1 MELLEGRKNF
11 MIIDIFLP
19 LSLIFIMFT
28 LGLGLTLNDFI
39 NLVHTPKA
47 FFVGIMNQMF
57 LLPLVAFIIIS
68 LMGIT
73 KEIAVGMMILASCP
87 GGVTSNI
94 ITKLAKGD
102 TALSISYTAV
112 ISILT
117 IVSLPMITGFSMKY
131 FMGADAPPLNLLSL
145 GFTMFLITALPVG
158 IGLSVRS
165 KYRTFADSFE
175 ATATKISIILF
186 IIIILGALASEW
198 NTFINNL
205 LKLGPAIILL
215 MVVMITIGYKSS
227 NWFKMN
233 NRQAV
238 TVAIESGIQNGTVGI
253 TIGNLIINPETGLSI
268 LSIPSGVYGIL
279 MYFICLPFVFWY
291 IKTKHK

>member
-1 MELLEGRKNF
+1 
-11 MIIDIFLP
+11 MIIDVFLP

-28 LGLGLTLNDFI
+28 LGLGLTLSDFV
-39 NLVHTPKA
+39 NLFRKPKA
-47 FFVGIMNQMF
+47 LFVGIINQMI
-57 LLPLVAFIIIS
+57 LLPITAFIIVS

-87 GGVTSNI
+87 GGVTSNM

-112 ISILT
+112 ISVLT
-117 IVSLPMITGFSMKY
+117 IITLPIITGFSMGH
-131 FMGADAPPLNLLSL
+131 FMGAEAPPMNLVSL
-145 GFTMFLITALPVG
+145 GLTMFLITALPVG
-158 IGLSVRS
+158 IGLIVRS
-165 KYRTFADSFE
+165 KNRTFADLFE
-175 ATATKISIILF
+175 ITATKISTILF
-186 IIIILGALASEW
+186 IIIIIGALLSEW

-205 LKLGPAIILL
+205 TALGPAIILL
-215 MVVMITIGYKSS
+215 MVVMITIGYNSS
-227 NWFKMN
+227 NWLKMN
-233 NRQAV
+233 GPQAV
-238 TVAIESGIQNGTVGI
+238 TVAIESGIQNATVGI

-291 IKTKHK
+291 LKNHK

>member
-1 MELLEGRKNF
+1 
-11 MIIDIFLP
+11 MIIDVFLP
-19 LSLIFIMFT
+19 LSLVFIMFT
-28 LGLGLTLNDFI
+28 LGLGLTLDDFI
-39 NLVHTPKA
+39 NLIYTPKA
-47 FFVGIMNQMF
+47 FFVGIMNQMI
-57 LLPLVAFIIIS
+57 LLPIAAFFIIS

-112 ISILT
+112 VSIIT
-117 IVSLPMITGFSMKY
+117 IVTLPLITGFSMKY

-145 GFTMFLITALPVG
+145 GLTMFLITAIPVG
-158 IGLSVRS
+158 IGMAVRS
-165 KYRTFADSFE
+165 KFRIISDSFE
-175 ATATKISIILF
+175 SAATKISTVLF
-186 IIIILGALASEW
+186 IIIIIGALVSEW

-205 LKLGPAIILL
+205 SSLGPAMILL
-215 MVVMITIGYKSS
+215 MVIMITIGYNSS
-227 NWFKMN
+227 KWFRMKN
-233 NRQAV
+233 QQAV

-253 TIGNLIINPETGLSI
+253 TIGNIILNPDTGLSI
-268 LSIPSGVYGIL
+268 LSIPSGVYSIL

-291 IKTKHK
+291 IKK

>member
-1 MELLEGRKNF
+1 

-39 NLVHTPKA
+39 DLLHKPKA
-47 FFVGIMNQMF
+47 FYVGIMNQMV
-57 LLPLVAFIIIS
+57 LLPLLAFIIVS

-87 GGVTSNI
+87 GGVTSNM

-112 ISILT
+112 ISIIT
-117 IVSLPMITGFSMKY
+117 IITLPFITGFSMNY
-131 FMGADAPPLNLLSL
+131 FMGAEAPPLNLVSL
-145 GFTMFLITALPVG
+145 GLTMFIITALPVG
-158 IGLSVRS
+158 IGLIVRS
-165 KYRTFADSFE
+165 RNRTFADSFE
-175 ATATKISIILF
+175 VIATKISTVLF
-186 IIIILGALASEW
+186 VIIIIGALVSEW
-198 NTFINNL
+198 SSFIENL
-205 LKLGPAIILL
+205 AALGPAIILL
-215 MVVMITIGYKSS
+215 MVGMIIIGYNSS

-233 NRQAV
+233 DKQAV
-238 TVAIESGIQNGTVGI
+238 TVAIESGIQNATVGI

-279 MYFICLPFVFWY
+279 MYFICLPFVYWY
-291 IKTKHK
+291 LKNNHK

>member
-112 ISILT
+112 ISILS

-186 IIIILGALASEW
+186 IIIILGALTSEW

-291 IKTKHK
+291 IKNKHK

>member
-1 MELLEGRKNF
+1 

-19 LSLIFIMFT
+19 LSLVFIMFT
-28 LGLGLTLNDFI
+28 LGLGLTPNDFV
-39 NLVHTPKA
+39 NLLRKPKA
-47 FFVGIMNQMF
+47 FFVGIINQMI
-57 LLPLVAFIIIS
+57 LLPITAFIIVS

-87 GGVTSNI
+87 GGVTSNM

-112 ISILT
+112 ISVLT
-117 IVSLPMITGFSMKY
+117 IITLPIITGFSMGH
-131 FMGADAPPLNLLSL
+131 FMGAEAPPMNLVSL
-145 GFTMFLITALPVG
+145 GLTMFLITALPVG
-158 IGLSVRS
+158 IGLIVRS
-165 KYRTFADSFE
+165 KNRNFADSFE
-175 ATATKISIILF
+175 ITATKISTILF
-186 IIIILGALASEW
+186 IIIIIGALLSEW

-205 LKLGPAIILL
+205 TALGPAIILL
-215 MVVMITIGYKSS
+215 MVVMITIGYNSS
-227 NWFKMN
+227 NWLKMN
-233 NRQAV
+233 GPQAV
-238 TVAIESGIQNGTVGI
+238 TVAIESGIQNATVGI

-291 IKTKHK
+291 LKNQ

>member
-1 MELLEGRKNF
+1 

-112 ISILT
+112 ISILS
-117 IVSLPMITGFSMKY
+117 IASLPMITGFSMKY

-145 GFTMFLITALPVG
+145 GLTMFLITAMPVG
-158 IGLSVRS
+158 IGVLVRS
-165 KYRTFADSFE
+165 KFRTFADSFE
-175 ATATKISIILF
+175 STATKISIVLF
-186 IIIILGALASEW
+186 IIIIIGALASEW

-205 LKLGPAIILL
+205 SSLGPAIIFL
-215 MVVMITIGYKSS
+215 MVIMITIGYNSS
-227 NWFKMN
+227 KWFRMN
-233 NRQAV
+233 NQQAV

-253 TIGNLIINPETGLSI
+253 TIGNIIINPETGLSI

-291 IKTKHK
+291 IKNHT

>member
-1 MELLEGRKNF
+1 

-39 NLVHTPKA
+39 NLVHKPKA

-57 LLPLVAFIIIS
+57 LLPLAAFIIIS

-94 ITKLAKGD
+94 ITKLSKGD

-112 ISILT
+112 ISILS

-145 GFTMFLITALPVG
+145 GLTMFLITALPVG
-158 IGLSVRS
+158 IGVLVRS
-165 KYRTFADSFE
+165 RFRTFADSFE
-175 ATATKISIILF
+175 STATKISIVLF
-186 IIIILGALASEW
+186 IIIIIGALASEW

-205 LKLGPAIILL
+205 SSLGPAIIFL
-215 MVVMITIGYKSS
+215 MVIMITIGYNSS
-227 NWFKMN
+227 KWFRMN
-233 NRQAV
+233 NQQAV

-291 IKTKHK
+291 IKNNHK